1 MTTPQGRPP
10 HEAGRQGEA
19 FRSPSSPEED
29 PPKTNS
35 VEKGYDPNYK
45 TYVSVIVLRNEAW
58 YIYYKVLLFTY
69 SSVEGWFPCGHC
81 AVRMPSGVGPPDK
94 GFFPRLETIVSK
106 SSEAVL
112 FLPWGEGILD
122 PSPQLSS
129 FAEAL
134 IPPVWMNNE

>member
-1 MTTPQGRPP
+1 MTTPQGRPS
-10 HEAGRQGEA
+10 HEVGRQGEA
-19 FRSPSSPEED
+19 FRSPSSLEED

-45 TYVSVIVLRNEAW
+45 TYVSVIVIRKDAG

-69 SSVEGWFPCGHC
+69 NSVEGWSPCEYC
-81 AVRMPSGVGPPDK
+81 AVRMLSGVGPFHK
-94 GFFPRLETIVSK
+94 GFFPRLKTIVSK
-106 SSEAVL
+106 SSAAAL

-122 PSPQLSS
+122 SSPRLSS

-134 IPPVWMNNE
+134 ISLVWMNNE

>member
-1 MTTPQGRPP
+1 MLTPLGRPP
-10 HEAGRQGEA
+10 YGAGSHREA

-29 PPKTNS
+29 PSKMNS

-45 TYVSVIVLRNEAW
+45 TYVSVIAFGNKVR

-69 SSVEGWFPCGHC
+69 SSVEGWSPCGHC
-81 AVRMPSGVGPPDK
+81 TVRMPSGVGPPDK

-122 PSPQLSS
+122 SSPRLYS

-134 IPPVWMNNE
+134 IPPVWTNNE

>member
-10 HEAGRQGEA
+10 HEAGRQGEL

-35 VEKGYDPNYK
+35 DEKGYDPNYK
-45 TYVSVIVLRNEAW
+45 TYVSVIAFGNKVR

-69 SSVEGWFPCGHC
+69 SSVDGSCPCRHC
-81 AVRMPSGVGPPDK
+81 AVRMPTGVGPPDK

-122 PSPQLSS
+122 SSPRLSS
-129 FAEAL
+129 FTEAL
-134 IPPVWMNNE
+134 VPPVWMNNE

>member
-1 MTTPQGRPP
+1 MTTPLGRPP
-10 HEAGRQGEA
+10 REAGRHGEA

-45 TYVSVIVLRNEAW
+45 TYVSVIALGNKVR

-69 SSVEGWFPCGHC
+69 SSVEGWSPCGHC
-81 AVRMPSGVGPPDK
+81 AVSMPSGVGPPDK

-122 PSPQLSS
+122 SSPRLSS